1 MTQASESG
9 GHDLTSVLDWTHDV
23 RQASEQGIEIVR
35 EATPAELTAVAAALG
50 VPSCDRLKVR
60 YTLRPAGKGRYLLT
74 GVIDLAVTQTC
85 VVTLEPLEAKSSEE
99 LSMELWPREEI
110 PAMHE
115 GVVDDLEDDDIEPI
129 DNGVVN
135 IGRIVL
141 EYAACMIDPYP
152 RKTDAAF
159 SWIDE
164 AGEASDTGNPFARL
178 KELRGKS

>member
-9 GHDLTSVLDWTHDV
+9 GNDLARVLDWTHDV

-35 EATPAELTAVAAALG
+35 EATPAELTAAAAALG
-50 VPSCDRLKVR
+50 VLSCGRLKVR
-60 YTLRPAGKGRYLLT
+60 YTLRPAGKSRYVLS
-74 GVIDLAVTQTC
+74 GAIDLAVTQAC
-85 VVTLEPLEAKSSEE
+85 VVTLEPLEAKSSED
-99 LSMELWPREEI
+99 LSIELWPREEM
-110 PAMHE
+110 PATDD
-115 GVVDDLEDDDIEPI
+115 GVVGDLDDDEIEPI

-152 RKTDAAF
+152 RKADAAF

-164 AGEASDTGNPFARL
+164 AGEASDTGNPFAKL
-178 KELRGKS
+178 KELRGKP

>member
-9 GHDLTSVLDWTHDV
+9 GHDLARVLDWTHDV

-35 EATPAELTAVAAALG
+35 EATPAELTAVAAALC
-50 VPSCDRLKVR
+50 VLSCDHLKVR
-60 YTLRPAGKGRYLLT
+60 YTLRPAGKSRYVLS
-74 GVIDLAVTQTC
+74 GAIDLAVTQAC
-85 VVTLEPLEAKSSEE
+85 VVTLESLVAKSSEDF
-99 LSMELWPREEI
+99 SMELWPREEM
-110 PAMHE
+110 PATDD
-115 GVVDDLEDDDIEPI
+115 GVVGDLDDDEIEPI

-164 AGEASDTGNPFARL
+164 VGEASDAGNPFAKL
-178 KELRGKS
+178 KELRGKP